1 MTITIRI
8 VAVAERPVEGKPA
21 RFTDEGGTIGR
32 RSDSTLVIPDQSRRV
47 SRIHAV
53 VSRQG
58 NLFKIRDQ
66 GSFLPVYVN
75 GHGVGFQREMTLRPG
90 DRIQIGPYTLE
101 VAADAAFDATLAPMH
116 APSAEAAPKASAEAP
131 MTLAQVPFE
140 VLEKRLAAAKASGP
154 RLTTDSY
161 PIPPDATATQDKP
174 FEGANAQHAGAP
186 VIPIPAVE
194 EAAIDLEPVGSRIVR
209 NLPDFPPPF
218 APGSGSR
225 ASSAVDDSGESPRT
239 EPAPSKPARVISLLE
254 TARRVLGG
262 RS

>member
-8 VAVAERPVEGKPA
+8 VAVAERAVEGKPA
-21 RFTDEGGTIGR
+21 RFSDEGGTIGR

-58 NLFKIRDQ
+58 GLFKIRDQ

-101 VAADAAFDATLAPMH
+101 VGADAALDATMAPTPAASLEVPAKALAD
-116 APSAEAAPKASAEAP
+116 EAP

-140 VLEKRLAAAKASGP
+140 ILEKRLAAAKASGP

-161 PIPPDATATQDKP
+161 PVEPDATATQEKP
-174 FEGANAQHAGAP
+174 FDGVRLPQSGTPEASAE
-186 VIPIPAVE
+186 V
-194 EAAIDLEPVGSRIVR
+194 AAIDLEPVGSSIVR
-209 NLPDFPPPF
+209 NLPEFPPPF
-218 APGSGSR
+218 SPADKAR
-225 ASSAVDDSGESPRT
+225 ASGESASDTAEPPPPQ
-239 EPAPSKPARVISLLE
+239 PAPSKPARVISLLE

-262 RS
+262 RN